1 MSDLAAFEPVWDD
14 MRDTHVHLVNTI
26 AAMRLAGL
34 VDPPPAQG
42 FCPGHGADLYRRTLA
57 AVNGQPD
64 RCSHSNAVPVALVLT
79 GEVVA
84 RLCPDCDEQL
94 PADERTARNWW
105 PGGMI

>member
-1 MSDLAAFEPVWDD
+1 MSDLAAFEPIWDD
-14 MRDTHVHLVNTI
+14 MRDTHVRLVNTI

-34 VDPPPAQG
+34 VDPPSTSG
-42 FCPGHGADLYRRTLA
+42 FRPGHGAGLYRRTHA

-64 RCSHSNAVPVALVLT
+64 RCSHPNAVPVALVLT
-79 GEVVA
+79 DEVVA

-94 PADERTARNWW
+94 PADERTGRNWR